1 MFDNSIFPFLS
12 AATSLRTLYLES
24 NYMEGVFPPQGLAN
38 MRNLKVLN
46 LKDNSFIFLC
56 GQDVASSNT
65 KRNYWRL
72 LYSKGKAP
80 SKQRSMSY
88 YSYLSNFQ
96 MVRDGVGFDAWE
108 AVKMQGLESREED
121 NGWIVMRSPRCKSA
135 H

>member
-56 GQDVASSNT
+56 GQDAGLAGFRELEVLDLSFN
-65 KRNYWRL
+65 
-72 LYSKGKAP
+72 GVKA
-80 SKQRSMSY
+80 
-88 YSYLSNFQ
+88 
-96 MVRDGVGFDAWE
+96 
-108 AVKMQGLESREED
+108 
-121 NGWIVMRSPRCKSA
+121 
-135 H
+135 